1 MMFLFLLKGENEVPR
16 IIVKTGYINKS
27 SHKEFYVKYI
37 ATRDGV
43 DTYTSTYGDSP
54 ATKKQKELIKE
65 IKKDFSDVQ
74 DMFEYQDYISNPTR
88 KNASELIST
97 VMDQNINGVIS
108 KEKYV
113 SYIANRPRVEKLGK
127 HGLFSDAG
135 IVVNLN
141 RVAHE
146 IGQHEGYVWTHI
158 ISLRRE
164 DATRLGYDNVQSWM
178 LLCQSKR
185 NELAKAMKIE
195 PAHLKW
201 YAAFHNEGHHPH
213 IHMVV
218 YSTDLKEG
226 FVTRAGIEEIR
237 RIYGHEIFHNDL
249 LHSYQKQTEKR
260 DEIKHY
266 SKELVEKLLYDMN
279 HQMSHNEILFDKIS
293 ELKESLK
300 NYHGRLMYAYIPRES
315 KQLINDILRELER
328 DHTLTVFY
336 EQWKM
341 YKEDI
346 VTTYSN
352 KDMLQLPLFEQRE
365 FKSIKNMI
373 LKEVMSYDENK
384 VLQYEQFG
392 EYFISKLP
400 EDTDNE
406 LISPIDDMIVSYKA
420 NDSTFTIDWS
430 DQYKQSVQLFY
441 GSQEVDKDIHKAVSI
456 LEDEPNNILAL
467 SLLGK
472 AYQILNDER
481 SEEVYRKSHVGFKY
495 ILDHSKDKY
504 IEEYCYYRLG
514 KDYLYGTGTD
524 VDYENAMF
532 HFLQSQ
538 NQLSWYSLGQMYIR
552 GLGIE
557 KDEEK
562 AFEYFLKSAKC
573 SNPFA
578 LYETARCYELGIG
591 CLVDKEKADYY
602 YKNAYFK
609 FESMVEENENDNLLY
624 RLGMM
629 NIKGKGVEQNIDL
642 GIHFLQKAIVLNNL
656 SAKIQLAQLYIDHD
670 DFEHI
675 AEALEWLYQMEN
687 ENAYFILGKEYM
699 EGIHVE
705 KDITQAIHYFQKC
718 EVNEYAYY
726 YLYKLYEELYDHEQS
741 IHYLQKAVD
750 MDNEFA
756 QIQMARILIDG
767 IKVNKNVDQAISL
780 LMKAEEK
787 NNSFAQYMLGKLFLF
802 GKEVE
807 QDKEKAFVYLQKSAS
822 QGNVY
827 AQYLIDNMERYEQ
840 QDIALMVSRFF
851 YHISRIFEQQL
862 PINNNNPLSHVDKK
876 LRRKM
881 QKKRS
886 ELGHKED
893 DQTLHF

>member
-1 MMFLFLLKGENEVPR
+1 M
-16 IIVKTGYINKS
+16 KTGYINKS

-54 ATKKQKELIKE
+54 ATKKQKELIEE
-65 IKKDFSDVQ
+65 IKKDFSNVQ
-74 DMFEYQDYISNPTR
+74 DMFEYSDYTSNTTR

-141 RVAHE
+141 RVVHE

-158 ISLRRE
+158 ISLKRE

-178 LLCQSKR
+178 SLCQSKR
-185 NELAKAMKIE
+185 NELAKAMKID

-218 YSTDLKEG
+218 YSTDPKEG

-249 LHSYQKQTEKR
+249 LHSYQNQTEKR

-266 SKELVEKLLYDMN
+266 SKELIEKLLYDMN

-346 VTTYSN
+346 VATYSN

-441 GSQEVDKDIHKAVSI
+441 GS
-456 LEDEPNNILAL
+456 
-467 SLLGK
+467 LG
-472 AYQILNDER
+472 
-481 SEEVYRKSHVGFKY
+481 S
-495 ILDHSKDKY
+495 
-504 IEEYCYYRLG
+504 
-514 KDYLYGTGTD
+514 
-524 VDYENAMF
+524 
-532 HFLQSQ
+532 
-538 NQLSWYSLGQMYIR
+538 
-552 GLGIE
+552 
-557 KDEEK
+557 
-562 AFEYFLKSAKC
+562 
-573 SNPFA
+573 
-578 LYETARCYELGIG
+578 
-591 CLVDKEKADYY
+591 
-602 YKNAYFK
+602 
-609 FESMVEENENDNLLY
+609 
-624 RLGMM
+624 
-629 NIKGKGVEQNIDL
+629 
-642 GIHFLQKAIVLNNL
+642 
-656 SAKIQLAQLYIDHD
+656 
-670 DFEHI
+670 
-675 AEALEWLYQMEN
+675 
-687 ENAYFILGKEYM
+687 
-699 EGIHVE
+699 
-705 KDITQAIHYFQKC
+705 
-718 EVNEYAYY
+718 
-726 YLYKLYEELYDHEQS
+726 
-741 IHYLQKAVD
+741 
-750 MDNEFA
+750 
-756 QIQMARILIDG
+756 
-767 IKVNKNVDQAISL
+767 
-780 LMKAEEK
+780 
-787 NNSFAQYMLGKLFLF
+787 
-802 GKEVE
+802 
-807 QDKEKAFVYLQKSAS
+807 
-822 QGNVY
+822 
-827 AQYLIDNMERYEQ
+827 
-840 QDIALMVSRFF
+840 
-851 YHISRIFEQQL
+851 
-862 PINNNNPLSHVDKK
+862 
-876 LRRKM
+876 
-881 QKKRS
+881 
-886 ELGHKED
+886 
-893 DQTLHF
+893 